1 MNGQDLFKVH
11 RSADRLNE
19 NFFRMF
25 GKKINLENFD
35 LDKLQDARNRLRT
48 QISQIRNQSNFNE
61 TVENDAYLQATM
73 MLDAINAEIA
83 ERDEH
88 IVEAEVEEGKM
99 KDLHQDVE
107 EYLVRMSDILT
118 DQERY
123 DLSHEFHELAYK
135 LDDIGIGGVMKEINR
150 RADETGSKWWKG
162 VSKEFSKKFGKF
174 AEGFEADVEGNGG
187 KALKK
192 AEEYLAYMS
201 DVFNDSEEYD
211 LANELHELSF
221 ELDKIGIGGVMKEL
235 KQLAKWGD
243 PVVDNVYKEFSKKF
257 GKFAEGVDGDVEEGQ
272 TDVDYELHQI
282 ARSDDEEELIDAMEG
297 LKGAELQI
305 ALEDMMSEL
314 KDELASKGMNDV
326 MRDEDKMIEMLMDK
340 VIDEYGEDGEE
351 YDYGPMDGG
360 DADALKSAGFGSDE
374 DYESVQNEK
383 APDAVRNIAGATAAA
398 LGGLGGAL
406 LGNMFAPILGG
417 VAGAIG
423 GAVGGAKVGSET
435 ADAVWDQVSSMLGG
449 EKKATEAGIAHA
461 RAAKAGESSFEF
473 DGKEYEV
480 TLKPQEVGKAV
491 ADLKAVKE
499 AYNESVQRGE
509 EMTKL
514 REGDYYYD
522 HDDERSGSTR
532 VMMKSNT
539 PVYDKL
545 VKAVTK
551 ENPDVKTATDLINY
565 YGDEIKDVIEKLHA
579 EGRNNNAVKP
589 KKAAMML
596 DRALKQQTS
605 ESIVREGE
613 VQQAS
618 AIVTAK
624 TMVDRVGR
632 WIEELSGMENETL
645 LQLGDSI
652 RDEMGQEQSRAFI
665 ESVAPAIQQALEILK
680 STRETLS
687 TGVNTLAT
695 GEAPADMLGAESAP
709 EAGAEGDMEMPA
721 EEPAGDEF
729 AAAEPAAGGA
739 EAAGREQRESIQF
752 QNRLMK
758 MLAG

>member
-1 MNGQDLFKVH
+1 MKTTDLFKIN
-11 RSADRLNE
+11 RSSKRLNE
-19 NFFRMF
+19 SILKVF
-25 GKKINLENFD
+25 GKTVNLENFD
-35 LDKLQDARNRLRT
+35 LEQLHDARNKLRT
-48 QISQIRNQSNFNE
+48 QVSQIRGGSGFNE
-61 TVENDAYLQATM
+61 NLENDAFHQAQW

-83 ERDEH
+83 ERDQH
-88 IVEAEVEEGKM
+88 IIEADVEEGKM

-107 EYLVRMSDILT
+107 EYLVRMSDVLT

-150 RADETGSKWWKG
+150 RANETGSKWWKG

-174 AEGFEADVEGNGG
+174 AEGF
-187 KALKK
+187 
-192 AEEYLAYMS
+192 
-201 DVFNDSEEYD
+201 
-211 LANELHELSF
+211 
-221 ELDKIGIGGVMKEL
+221 
-235 KQLAKWGD
+235 
-243 PVVDNVYKEFSKKF
+243 
-257 GKFAEGVDGDVEEGQ
+257 DGDVEEGQ

-282 ARSDDEEELIDAMEG
+282 AASDDEEELIDAMEG

-314 KDELASKGMNDV
+314 KDELAAKGMNDV
-326 MRDEDKMIEMLMDK
+326 INDQDKMIELLMDK
-340 VIDEYGEDGEE
+340 VIEEYGEDGEE
-351 YDYGPMDGG
+351 YDYGPMDSSD

-383 APDAVRNIAGATAAA
+383 APDVVRNIAGATTAA

-423 GAVGGAKVGSET
+423 GAIGGAKVGSET

-461 RAAKAGESSFEF
+461 KAAKAGESSFEF

-499 AYNESVQRGE
+499 AYNESVQRSDERLDTSEKMNASVFNKATKSNKYVELAPDVYFKQSRSIYDEHETSFRTPSGE
-509 EMTKL
+509 YGYATHMHEGGYPSLKDIFIDIKDHNSHIKDLSNAYIKNIASVVHAHIKKNKLNDVDESVEQGDEMT
-514 REGDYYYD
+514 
-522 HDDERSGSTR
+522 R
-532 VMMKSNT
+532 VT
-539 PVYDKL
+539 
-545 VKAVTK
+545 
-551 ENPDVKTATDLINY
+551 
-565 YGDEIKDVIEKLHA
+565 
-579 EGRNNNAVKP
+579 
-589 KKAAMML
+589 
-596 DRALKQQTS
+596 
-605 ESIVREGE
+605 EGE

-652 RDEMGQEQSRAFI
+652 RDEMGQEQARAFI

-695 GEAPADMLGAESAP
+695 GEAPADMLGAEPAP
-709 EAGAEGDMEMPA
+709 EAGAEGDMEEPA
-721 EEPAGDEF
+721 PEAGAEGDMEEPAGDEF
-729 AAAEPAAGGA
+729 TAAEPAAGGA
-739 EAAGREQRESIQF
+739 EAAGREQRENVNYE
-752 QNRLMK
+752 NRLLK
-758 MLAG
+758 VLAG